1 MVFGSSLLST
11 TKKKRKTQS
20 WTPLANLSGSAH
32 EKITFLRRRN
42 DVHVHVRT
50 VKTQITLVGGSRN
63 YRQGV
68 GVRDIL
74 TQQLTFFSLTILQRG
89 PISRKTILFKVPEGG
104 GGSTLF
110 RVDPTFSWRGWG
122 PFAYSN
128 GNL

>member
-11 TKKKRKTQS
+11 TKKTKQKTQS
-20 WTPLANLSGSAH
+20 WTPLAKLSGSAH
-32 EKITFLRRRN
+32 EKITFLRGRN
-42 DVHVHVRT
+42 DVHVGI

-74 TQQLTFFSLTILQRG
+74 TQQLTFFSLTILQMG

-104 GGSTLF
+104 GGQL
-110 RVDPTFSWRGWG
+110 
-122 PFAYSN
+122 YS
-128 GNL
+128 G